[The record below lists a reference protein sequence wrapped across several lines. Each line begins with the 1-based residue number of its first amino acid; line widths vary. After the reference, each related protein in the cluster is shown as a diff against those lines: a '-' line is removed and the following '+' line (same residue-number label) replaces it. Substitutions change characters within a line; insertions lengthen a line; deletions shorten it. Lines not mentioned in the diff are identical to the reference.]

1 MNRPETLDF
10 AAAGSSPA
18 RTAARAQWLADAR
31 ADHSPIVRVPD
42 ELAPATAED
51 AFDTQHETL
60 RRLKYGIGGWKVGAK
75 SPDAPAQGA
84 PLPDALLYASPA
96 RLHFDAH
103 APFALELEIAFRL
116 GRTFEASST
125 PYAAQDVMSSIES
138 MCATIEVVT
147 SRFAAWP
154 DVDRLWQLADLLNHG
169 ALIAGAPVP
178 YRDDF
183 PFAAPSLRFTYNGA
197 SVFGS
202 QPKNPA
208 GDPRRLLTWV
218 VNHSTGRGIALA
230 AGTVITTGSFIGMWS
245 AREPGVA
252 VGEIEGLPPVQV
264 QFDGAAR

>member
-1 MNRPETLDF
+1 MNRPETVD

-31 ADHSPIVRVPD
+31 SAHAPIVHVPN
-42 ELAPATAED
+42 ELAPASAAD

-75 SPDAPAQGA
+75 SPDGPAQGA
-84 PLPDALLYASPA
+84 PLPDALVYASPA
-96 RLHFDAH
+96 RLHFEAH
-103 APFALELEIAFRL
+103 APFTLELEIAFRL
-116 GRTFEASST
+116 GRTFEPSHA
-125 PYAAQDVMSSIES
+125 PYAAQDVMSAIES

-169 ALIAGAPVP
+169 ALITGAPVP

-183 PFAAPSLRFTYNGA
+183 PFVTPSLRFTYNGT
-197 SVFGS
+197 SVFAS
-202 QPKNPA
+202 EPANPA
-208 GDPRRLLTWV
+208 GDPRWLLSWV
-218 VNHSTGRGIALA
+218 VNHSTGRGIALE

-245 AREPGVA
+245 AREPGIA